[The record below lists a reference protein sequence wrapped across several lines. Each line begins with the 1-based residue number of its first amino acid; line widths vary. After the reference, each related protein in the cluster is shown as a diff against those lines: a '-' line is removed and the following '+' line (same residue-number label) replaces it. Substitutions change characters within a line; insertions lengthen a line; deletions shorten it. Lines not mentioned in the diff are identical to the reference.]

1 VTEQVQ
7 IPEPILADHELF
19 DVVLNSWYAVLV
31 RDHPR
36 VAPDSRG
43 RWYRIFLKEAQP
55 SFGMPRGMT
64 AMVTGWTREAKSTP
78 GEGNDNMVVMAF
90 HGWLIERLV
99 KVATTKV
106 DVEARIE
113 HWHDSQKP
121 PLAQLTHTLGWTWD
135 EYAEYTEKGN
145 FPVISDGGVVDMSVP
160 EEEVQQ

>member
-36 VAPDSRG
+36 VAQDSRG
-43 RWYRIFLKEAQP
+43 RWYRIFLREAQP
-55 SFGMPRGMT
+55 SFGMSQGMT
-64 AMVTGWTREAKSTP
+64 AMVTGWTRPSSERAP
-78 GEGNDNMVVMAF
+78 GEDRMVVMAF

-99 KVATTKV
+99 KVATTQA
-106 DVEARIE
+106 DVAARVE
-113 HWHDSQKP
+113 HWHASQKP
-121 PLAQLTHTLGWTWD
+121 ALAQLTHTLGWTWD
-135 EYAEYTEKGN
+135 EYAEYIEKGN

-160 EEEVQQ
+160 EEEVPQ